1 MAVFCKV
8 HRDGFDHR
16 LFRVLEVDRHQ
27 PAAGTGAL
35 VHQAAGFAEVF
46 VLGILRNFGDFRQR
60 HVVAVV
66 EAIEDAADEHL
77 EAGRGGQPRTRQ
89 NVAGHK
95 GLHAP
100 DVVSVIHESLVH
112 AFDQRLAGA
121 FLRRVFFQ
129 IRDRERLNGERITHN
144 LDHIVG
150 FCCHANG
157 IQVHARCKDTPVL
170 VIGVVSRH
178 LGPARRGEHR
188 DLQVPEPLDEG
199 RQGIDIAVALHVQ
212 YVFVSVE
219 IQQQV
224 ITGPVFKFCLQFTGF
239 HDLSRTGR
247 TSIPSSFLLSL
258 RLFSTVR
265 SGC

>member
-129 IRDRERLNGERITHN
+129 IRDRERLNGERITHD
-144 LDHIVG
+144 LDHIISPG
-150 FCCHANG
+150 CHANG
-157 IQVHARCKDTPVL
+157 IQVHACCQDPPML
-170 VIGVVSRH
+170 VIGVVS
-178 LGPARRGEHR
+178 
-188 DLQVPEPLDEG
+188 
-199 RQGIDIAVALHVQ
+199 
-212 YVFVSVE
+212 
-219 IQQQV
+219 
-224 ITGPVFKFCLQFTGF
+224 
-239 HDLSRTGR
+239 
-247 TSIPSSFLLSL
+247 
-258 RLFSTVR
+258 
-265 SGC
+265 